1 MTTTKTTTITSE
13 MINEMKEVKF
23 ILDLVNTY
31 RSCTLNRL
39 VRLCGK
45 RFARTVSGYEMTP
58 AQATKQIAL
67 LVECGMLVWI
77 KEQGGDGW
85 NTSYKYD
92 ALAIQ
97 PNKIA

>member
-1 MTTTKTTTITSE
+1 MTTTKTKTTTSE
-13 MINEMKEVKF
+13 MINEMKEVKY

-31 RSCTLNRL
+31 GSCTLNRL

-45 RFARTVSGYEMTP
+45 RFARTVSGYEMTKE
-58 AQATKQIAL
+58 QAIKQITL
-67 LVECGMLVWI
+67 LVECEMLVWI

-92 ALAIQ
+92 ALALQ
-97 PNKIA
+97 PIRMA

>member
-1 MTTTKTTTITSE
+1 
-13 MINEMKEVKF
+13 
-23 ILDLVNTY
+23 
-31 RSCTLNRL
+31 
-39 VRLCGK
+39 
-45 RFARTVSGYEMTP
+45 MTP